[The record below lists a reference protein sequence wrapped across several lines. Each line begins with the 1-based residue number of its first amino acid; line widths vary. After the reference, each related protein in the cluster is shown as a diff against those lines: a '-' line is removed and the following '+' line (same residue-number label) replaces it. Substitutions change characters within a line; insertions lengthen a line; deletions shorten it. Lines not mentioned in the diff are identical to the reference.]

1 MNIIV
6 KKMLDGTY
14 NVGVRY
20 EKKVRTIATGKTEAD
35 LNDCWIGVNRHTDVN
50 IYKSDIDGKYMFVQY
65 DVDNYGTTITRSVR
79 NGSYAIMEEEMD
91 KVQYIQER
99 KLLSVARQR
108 KGYTAIKRG
117 IAQLLASE
125 GSSFDEV
132 RKVILEQK
140 GKLSIRVCE
149 DWARGLG
156 WETLG
161 FKQSL
166 LFATE
171 EIFDF
176 LVKTLVG
183 KTDEVNEDRIYV
195 YGKATYS
202 YDLNQVDEYYW
213 RCVGMI
219 LWSAR

>member
-1 MNIIV
+1 MDIIV

-14 NVGVRY
+14 TVSVKY
-20 EKKVRTIATGKTEAD
+20 EKKVRTLSKGLSESD
-35 LNDCWIGVNRHTDVN
+35 LEDYWYGINKHTDVN
-50 IYKSDIDGKYMFVQY
+50 IYKGEKQWIFAQYKVVDGFMNTDVVDGKPV
-65 DVDNYGTTITRSVR
+65 
-79 NGSYAIMEEEMD
+79 IMEEE
-91 KVQYIQER
+91 ILNIRER
-99 KLLSVARQR
+99 KLLKLLSVARQR

-125 GSSFDEV
+125 GSCFEEV
-132 RKVILEQK
+132 RKTILKQK
-140 GKLSIRVCE
+140 GKLSSRVCE

-166 LFATE
+166 LFSTE
-171 EIFDF
+171 EIFDY
-176 LVKTLVG
+176 LVQSLIG
-183 KTDEVNEDRIYV
+183 KTDEVNENRIYV
-195 YGKATYS
+195 YGEATYR
-202 YDLNQVDEYYW
+202 YDLHEVDEYYW